1 MSAVARPATV
11 ALVCLIALVGC
22 WALAPAPAS
31 ALGLGGAGLGGAG
44 LGGAGLGGAGLGGA
58 GLGGAGLGGA
68 AQTLVS
74 TAGTAGTAVALAA
87 IGVWVLGGAHALL
100 NDTATALS
108 ATTSPQLH
116 TTWFSSTYWRMATIA
131 AVLTLPFLF
140 AAAVQAVIRSDLALL
155 ARATFGYLPLATLA
169 IAIAAPLTTLLL
181 AATDQLCGFISSAAG
196 DESAHF
202 LDRAGAVIG
211 SLTTATDSPF
221 LACLVG
227 LFVISGAFAL
237 WIELLMREAAVY
249 VIVLML
255 PLAFAAMV
263 WPARRIWAVRAV
275 ELLVALIL
283 SKFAIVAVLSLGGA
297 AISASAGDQSVAGVM
312 AGAVLILLAAF
323 SPWAMLR
330 FVPMAELASG
340 AAGTL
345 RGEVG
350 RAGAIANDA
359 RVLAEEWSEIATRAM
374 RRNAQE
380 AGTDPGPTA
389 QPDSGPAFPPGD
401 AGDGPGLGGDGPAPD
416 GGGDT
421 GPGGGDGDGP
431 APEGGSGP
439 GGGDG
444 GAGPGGGGGDG
455 PAPEGGS
462 GPAGDEQRPDP
473 VFDWAGMPELEFSP
487 KGIHTTPVWPH
498 EDAS

>member
-1 MSAVARPATV
+1 MSGRSRPATV
-11 ALVCLIALVGC
+11 ALICLIALVGC
-22 WALAPAPAS
+22 CALTPARAS

-44 LGGAGLGGAGLGGA
+44 LGGAGLGGAGLGG
-58 GLGGAGLGGA
+58 GLGGA

-74 TAGTAGTAVALAA
+74 TAGSAGTAVALAA

-116 TTWFSSTYWRMATIA
+116 TTWFSSTYWRMAAIA

-169 IAIAAPLTTLLL
+169 IAIAAPVTTLLL

-196 DESAHF
+196 DASAHF

-211 SLTTATDSPF
+211 SLTIATDSPF
-221 LACLVG
+221 LAFLVG

-312 AGAVLILLAAF
+312 AGAVLISLAAF

-340 AAGTL
+340 AAGPL

-359 RVLAEEWSEIATRAM
+359 RVLAEEWSEIATAAM
-374 RRNAQE
+374 RRGAHDS
-380 AGTDPGPTA
+380 GTDTGPPA
-389 QPDSGPAFPPGD
+389 QPDSGPAGGLEDSSDSADDGRTPEGGGGTGPEG
-401 AGDGPGLGGDGPAPD
+401 GGGTGPEGGGGTGPEGGGGPGPESDDG
-416 GGGDT
+416 T
-421 GPGGGDGDGP
+421 
-431 APEGGSGP
+431 APEGG
-439 GGGDG
+439 
-444 GAGPGGGGGDG
+444 
-455 PAPEGGS
+455 

-487 KGIHTTPVWPH
+487 KGIRTTSAWPH